1 MRAAFM
7 RALEGIAARDES
19 LFVLAADTGF
29 HVFDDFQRRY
39 PDRYLNPGICEAAT
53 MGLAAGL
60 ALEGRR
66 VFVYGI
72 ANFVALRPY
81 EHIRNDLCLH
91 RLPVTIVGVGQG
103 LTYAAEGATHHSID
117 DISALAAMP
126 GMTVC
131 CPGDPYET
139 EEITKA
145 SVDLDGPL
153 YLRIGKSGEPTVHGG
168 SPPPIQIGRGAVL
181 HRGEKIAIA
190 ATGNMLPTAVAAR
203 ELLAVKGVDATLV
216 SMHTV
221 KPFDADLVAELARD
235 HEIVATVEEHV
246 AHGGL
251 GAATARVIAEQG
263 GPARLRLFSTPD
275 AFVERAASHEAMR
288 RHAGLEPEHIATAL
302 LADLGRS

>member
-1 MRAAFM
+1 M
-7 RALEGIAARDES
+7 RALERLAERDPRV
-19 LFVLAADTGF
+19 FVLAADTGF
-29 HVFDDFQRRY
+29 HVFDDFQRRFA
-39 PDRYLNPGICEAAT
+39 DRYLNPGICESAT
-53 MGLAAGL
+53 VGLAAGL

-66 VFVYGI
+66 VYVYGI

-91 RLPVTIVGVGQG
+91 DLPVTIVGVGQG

-139 EEITKA
+139 ERITEA

-153 YLRIGKSGEPTVHGG
+153 YLRLGKSGEPAVHGG
-168 SPPPIQIGRGAVL
+168 DPPPIEIGRGAVL
-181 HRGEKIAIA
+181 QRGGRVALV
-190 ATGNMLPTAVAAR
+190 ATGNMLPTAATVLD
-203 ELLAVKGVDATLV
+203 LLARRGVDATLI
-216 SMHTV
+216 SMHTI
-221 KPFDADLVAELARD
+221 KPFDAHLVAELARD

-251 GAATARVIAEQG
+251 GAATAHVMAAQG

-275 AFVERAASHEAMR
+275 AFVERAASHETMR
-288 RHAGLEPEHIATAL
+288 KDAGLEPERIAAAL
-302 LADLGRS
+302 LVGLGVS